1 MTKKVYLDNS
11 ATTPLHPEVKDAMIK
26 SMDIYGNASSF
37 HDSGRD
43 AKEMV
48 EAARKSVAD
57 FIGAKSNEIVF
68 TAGGSESNNS
78 ALNTINCHNSSCS
91 IYCKKKLITSSVEH
105 PSVYN
110 TCKYFE
116 KTGRPVE
123 FLPVDEM
130 GLVSPESLEK
140 IIGDDVGIVSV
151 MYANNEVGTVMPIK
165 ELAAI
170 AHKHNAYF
178 HSDAVQA
185 LGKVK
190 FNVKDLDVDMMSFSA
205 HKINGPKGIGV
216 LYIKNGVDFCPLIL
230 GGHHEENRRAGTE
243 NTLGIVGFGKAVEI
257 LARDMDKD
265 LVKIEYLRDK
275 LLDGIV
281 NRVSDIKINGHP
293 TANKPDIVN
302 ISFKYIE
309 GESILLMLDMEGIEV
324 STGSACASGSLDP
337 SHVLTAMGLDA
348 HLAHGSI
355 RFSLGRETT
364 EEEIDYVIEKLPPVI
379 ERLRKMSPLY
389 KG

>member
-1 MTKKVYLDNS
+1 MPVVL
-11 ATTPLHPEVKDAMIK
+11 
-26 SMDIYGNASSF
+26 
-37 HDSGRD
+37 
-43 AKEMV
+43 
-48 EAARKSVAD
+48 
-57 FIGAKSNEIVF
+57 FIV
-68 TAGGSESNNS
+68 
-78 ALNTINCHNSSCS
+78 
-91 IYCKKKLITSSVEH
+91 KKLITSSVEH

-123 FLPVDEM
+123 FLPVDETGM
-130 GLVSPESLEK
+130 VLPESLS
-140 IIGDDVGIVSV
+140 DVMSPDVGMVSV
-151 MYANNEVGTVMPIK
+151 MYVNNEVGTIMPIK
-165 ELAAI
+165 ELAEI
-170 AHKHNAYF
+170 AHKNNAYF

-190 FNVKDLDVDMMSFSA
+190 FDVKALGVDMMSFSA
-205 HKINGPKGIGV
+205 HKINGPKGVGA
-216 LYIKNGVDFCPLIL
+216 LYIKDGVDFCPLIL

-243 NTLGIVGFGKAVEI
+243 NTLGIVGFGKAVE
-257 LARDMDKD
+257 LLNQNMDKD
-265 LVKIEYLRDK
+265 LARIKMLKDK

-281 NRVSDIKINGHP
+281 NRISDIKVNGHP
-293 TANKPDIVN
+293 SLSKADTVN
-302 ISFKYIE
+302 VSFKYIE

-348 HLAHGSI
+348 HMAHGSI
-355 RFSLGRETT
+355 RFSLGTQTT
-364 EEEIDYVIEKLPPVI
+364 EEDIDYVIDTLPPVI